1 MLETKTYPNGLT
13 LVVDN
18 MAGYESVAFNM
29 FVKVGSINEAP
40 NEYGISHFI
49 EHTLF
54 KGTKK
59 RSAYQI
65 SKLFDDLGANINA
78 YTSFEET
85 DFYFKCASA
94 DVEPCTEAISDMLFN
109 ATFDITELE
118 RERLVVMEEI
128 KMYNDDPQSKVE
140 YLANSKFYAGT
151 PYCRDV
157 GGTISNVKSL
167 TRQKIL
173 NYKNKYYV
181 PQNII
186 LSFAGKITLK
196 TAEML
201 VDKYFM
207 PNFNNQNNLKTQ
219 PQLCKVVPSQNYA
232 KSFKDNEQSQ
242 VCVTFPGLYYSSGDI
257 YVAKIFDVAFG
268 AGMSSVLYQTIRE
281 TLGLVY
287 TISSSTA
294 FNYAGGDMTIYF
306 ATSNKNVK
314 KALQAVAKE
323 ILNIKKFGITKEQF
337 DSAKNNLINKIKM
350 SFEST
355 SYVSLFNAKN
365 ISKFGKQ
372 ITKQQYVSQFEAV
385 TYNDMINYT
394 KTLFP
399 KNCYAVSV
407 VGKNKNLEL
416 KKCFCL

>member
-1 MLETKTYPNGLT
+1 
-13 LVVDN
+13 
-18 MAGYESVAFNM
+18 
-29 FVKVGSINEAP
+29 
-40 NEYGISHFI
+40 
-49 EHTLF
+49 
-54 KGTKK
+54 
-59 RSAYQI
+59 
-65 SKLFDDLGANINA
+65 
-78 YTSFEET
+78 
-85 DFYFKCASA
+85 
-94 DVEPCTEAISDMLFN
+94 
-109 ATFDITELE
+109 
-118 RERLVVMEEI
+118 
-128 KMYNDDPQSKVE
+128 
-140 YLANSKFYAGT
+140 
-151 PYCRDV
+151 
-157 GGTISNVKSL
+157 
-167 TRQKIL
+167 
-173 NYKNKYYV
+173 
-181 PQNII
+181 
-186 LSFAGKITLK
+186 
-196 TAEML
+196 ML

-399 KNCYAVSV
+399 KNCFAPDIVMYPDTPWIFIRFEDL
-407 VGKNKNLEL
+407 NL
-416 KKCFCL
+416 